1 MTNSTDSQAALAEQI
16 VDLQSRLLFQE
27 DALQEMSGQ
36 MALQAQ
42 ELQVA
47 RQHIQLLNQKLTD
60 LFFQLEQ
67 RGAAQTDERP
77 PHY

>member
-27 DALQEMSGQ
+27 DALQEMSAQ